1 MKKVSLLLICFLIL
15 PFTIFSGCGGGGGG
29 GTAGSTT
36 DTPPSGPTL
45 PNAPSNI
52 TVVTGNVQATVSW
65 SSVTGATS
73 YNIYWSATSGVNKS
87 TGTKIS
93 NVTGPYTHM
102 GLTKGSVYYYVV
114 TSINDAGESAES
126 VQVAATTNTT
136 PTGPTLPN
144 APLNITAVTGNAQ
157 ATVSWAS
164 VTGATSYNI
173 YWSATSGVNKSTGT
187 KISNVT
193 GPYTHTGLTNGSVYY
208 YVVTSIN
215 AVGESTESVQVAAT
229 LTLVVGSSRSTPYA
243 RTQVAVTPNREV
255 QVVDIVRGTSAWNT
269 ILATNQFNTDFR
281 GAI

>member
-65 SSVTGATS
+65 S
-73 YNIYWSATSGVNKS
+73 
-87 TGTKIS
+87 
-93 NVTGPYTHM
+93 
-102 GLTKGSVYYYVV
+102 
-114 TSINDAGESAES
+114 
-126 VQVAATTNTT
+126 
-136 PTGPTLPN
+136 
-144 APLNITAVTGNAQ
+144 
-157 ATVSWAS
+157 S